1 MDLFSTICYAWAE
14 LLTSI
19 PISGCN
25 TMSVSWS
32 DNRPN
37 GDKNRFANK
46 HLHVVKRVTDM
57 DTMIGEGQQVLRDRR
72 KNVKE
77 TVEPLGGGQEVLKM
91 EQYGKIRPTANT
103 LVVTNLAGLSM
114 LESWIESNA
123 NAAGHYK
130 IEVKVGA
137 IIQAT
142 VGPDGTIVE
151 DRDMVTTCGA
161 VTVSIDVEGAK
172 KIVYHLEKAD
182 LTGGI
187 LRDFKIS
194 SGGVAF
200 VA

>member
-1 MDLFSTICYAWAE
+1 
-14 LLTSI
+14 
-19 PISGCN
+19 
-25 TMSVSWS
+25 MSVSWS

-46 HLHVVKRVTDM
+46 HLYVVKRVTDM
-57 DTMIGEGQQVLRDRR
+57 DTMIAEGQQVLRDRR

-91 EQYGKIRPTANT
+91 VQYGKIRPTANT

-123 NAAGHYK
+123 NAAGHYT

-142 VGPDGTIVE
+142 VGPDGSIVE

>member
-1 MDLFSTICYAWAE
+1 
-14 LLTSI
+14 
-19 PISGCN
+19 
-25 TMSVSWS
+25 
-32 DNRPN
+32 
-37 GDKNRFANK
+37 
-46 HLHVVKRVTDM
+46 
-57 DTMIGEGQQVLRDRR
+57 
-72 KNVKE
+72 
-77 TVEPLGGGQEVLKM
+77 M

-103 LVVTNLAGLSM
+103 LIVTNLAGLSM

-123 NAAGHYK
+123 NSAGHYT

-142 VGPDGTIVE
+142 VGSDGSIVE

-161 VTVSIDVEGAK
+161 VTVSIDVEGAR
-172 KIVYHLEKAD
+172 KIVYHLEGAD

-187 LRDFKIS
+187 LREFKIS